1 MNKGEYK
8 TPQSDSS
15 ETPDHSWKRS
25 LEIVNDKYGEVLKK
39 LAENENQEKEG
50 AD

>member
-1 MNKGEYK
+1 MTSSEYK
-8 TPQSDSS
+8 TPRSDSE
-15 ETPDHSWKRS
+15 ETPDHSWKKSIER
-25 LEIVNDKYGEVLKK
+25 INDKYEKVLKK

>member
-1 MNKGEYK
+1 MSAGEYK
-8 TPQSDSS
+8 TSQSDSE
-15 ETPDHSWKRS
+15 ETPDHSWKKSIER
-25 LEIVNDKYGEVLKK
+25 INDKYEKVLKK